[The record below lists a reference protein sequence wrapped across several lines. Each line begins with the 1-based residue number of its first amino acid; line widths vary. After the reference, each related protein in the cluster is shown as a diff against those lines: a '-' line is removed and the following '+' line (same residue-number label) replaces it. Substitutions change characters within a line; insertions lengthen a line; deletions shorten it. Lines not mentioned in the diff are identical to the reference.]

1 MIGSISNPTYA
12 TWRTSWEISANVEYS
27 DNIRREDD
35 GGDEGVLL
43 TPRGLINAVHEGPN
57 FDAEIGAANEY
68 RSRLSGDQ
76 GSNNNFDLDAM
87 LNWKI
92 APGLFE
98 WSFEDHF
105 NSEFPIDIRSQPNES
120 NNQDINSFSTGP
132 TFTPRIFN
140 RTNLILEA
148 RYFRTDAE
156 DTEIDNDRIQAR
168 AGIERQL
175 TSNSSLSL
183 NYLYEDT
190 DFDENNIDLLVGNI
204 DFDRETYYIEYAL
217 ARQSLNVTAQLGYTD
232 IKRDEGPDQS
242 SSGGNNLLSVDYTLN
257 STSSFNLTAY
267 DEFSD
272 TTNDAGTSGGSDL
285 GGGFGGIGG
294 GGGTGIVTNTPI
306 GSVLFDV
313 SGDTVESEGFYI
325 SYNKRISALETSF
338 QYFQR
343 DDDHDLVNIND
354 RESNGGV
361 VEFSLPV
368 GSSTFFGLI
377 GEYRTTDFDIGDRE
391 DDDLLVELTGERFVR
406 KNLSLNSS
414 VEYRDRDST
423 IPGQDFDEFQV
434 RLGITYT
441 NF

>member
-1 MIGSISNPTYA
+1 
-12 TWRTSWEISANVEYS
+12 
-27 DNIRREDD
+27 
-35 GGDEGVLL
+35 
-43 TPRGLINAVHEGPN
+43 VHEGPN